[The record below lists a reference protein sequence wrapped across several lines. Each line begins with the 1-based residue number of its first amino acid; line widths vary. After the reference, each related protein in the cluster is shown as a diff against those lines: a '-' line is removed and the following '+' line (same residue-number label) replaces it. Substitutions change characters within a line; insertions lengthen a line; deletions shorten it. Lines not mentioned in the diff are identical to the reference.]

1 MIRSD
6 QGRPAKSSFRDWL
19 YMATIPCRYTECPHD
34 KEDPVQEMLKRRSPH
49 FGKID
54 ISDENDN
61 NER

>member
-1 MIRSD
+1 
-6 QGRPAKSSFRDWL
+6 
-19 YMATIPCRYTECPHD
+19 MATIPCRYTECPHD